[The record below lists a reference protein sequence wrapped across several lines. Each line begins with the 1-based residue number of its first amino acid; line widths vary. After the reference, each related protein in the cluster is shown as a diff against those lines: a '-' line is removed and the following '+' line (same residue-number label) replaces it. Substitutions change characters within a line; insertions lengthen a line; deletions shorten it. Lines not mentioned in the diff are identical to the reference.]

1 MLRCH
6 KCFCLFTE
14 VEDLQKHLGVHDWI
28 GEQAGYASAAL
39 KSANDVTAGIT
50 ELNIKSQQSS
60 VPRQTVTKVSSEDF
74 TRGKNNSDSLLLN
87 EVHYT
92 HQMWLSD
99 NLDYSTSGNDY
110 KKLAG
115 LFSISKDDIGQLSL
129 SAFRGERPMK
139 QLIRLL
145 NYRWPE
151 MSMKT
156 FEKKCEEMKRLDVVT
171 YIRENVY

>member
-1 MLRCH
+1 M
-6 KCFCLFTE
+6 
-14 VEDLQKHLGVHDWI
+14 V
-28 GEQAGYASAAL
+28 
-39 KSANDVTAGIT
+39 N
-50 ELNIKSQQSS
+50 
-60 VPRQTVTKVSSEDF
+60 KVSSEDF
-74 TRGKNNSDSLLLN
+74 SRGKNNSESLLLN
-87 EVHYT
+87 EVHYS

-99 NLDYSTSGNDY
+99 NLDYTTTGNDY

-115 LFSISKDDIGQLSL
+115 LFSISKDDVGQLSL
-129 SAFRGERPMK
+129 SGFRGERPTE

-151 MSMKT
+151 MTVKT

>member
-6 KCFCLFTE
+6 QCFCPFTK
-14 VEDLQKHLGVHDWI
+14 VEDLQKHLGVHVWI
-28 GEQAGYASAAL
+28 SEQAGYASAAL
-39 KSANDVTAGIT
+39 KSAIDVTAGIT

-60 VPRQTVTKVSSEDF
+60 VPRQTVNKVSSEDF
-74 TRGKNNSDSLLLN
+74 SKGKNNSESLLLN
-87 EVHYT
+87 EVHYS

-99 NLDYSTSGNDY
+99 NLDYTTTGNDY

-129 SAFRGERPMK
+129 SGFRGERPTE

-145 NYRWPE
+145 NYSWPE
-151 MSMKT
+151 MSIKT

-171 YIRENVY
+171 YIRKNVY